1 VTSGTAN
8 TVWARAWADELARA
22 GVREVVVAPGSRST
36 PLVLAL
42 ARDGRF
48 RLRVHLDERSAAF
61 FALGVG
67 KASGFPAAVVTTSGS
82 AVANVFPAVV
92 EAAQAETPLLVLT
105 ADRPP
110 RLRGADA
117 NQAIDQVRFFGTY
130 VRTFIEAPVPS
141 TDAAALRHVRA
152 LAGRAVAAA
161 IGAPSGPVHVNL
173 PFDKPLEPVED
184 GMAELA
190 AEHPL
195 AAQGRPDGA
204 PFTRIAPSR
213 GAPDA
218 DAVTRAGRACSARR
232 GIVVVGPVPDPE
244 RVGPAVLRF
253 AARLGYAVLADPLS
267 GARFGPGAGALR
279 IAAYDLLL
287 RDPEVRSALRPE
299 LIVRVGAAPTSA
311 VLQSWLEDQPSTPHF
326 VVDEGAR
333 WKDHGVVATDYLT
346 GDPVATLEALADQV
360 SEVRGSARADAGGQS
375 GGVEGAVAAET
386 VSSSWLDLW
395 RAVDEAAR
403 ETLAAV
409 DRRATAEAPAGVQ
422 LLHEGAVWP
431 PLGRGVPHATVFVS
445 SSMPVRD
452 LDAFGVPDDRSWAVF
467 GNRGASGIDGI
478 VSTAYGVAAARGG
491 LALCVI
497 GDLALFHDQ
506 NGLLWSREADL
517 AVVFVLVDNDG
528 GGIFHMLPI
537 SSHDPEFTTFFATPH
552 GLDFRHAAALHGIA
566 LRDVAVADLEVE
578 ARAALSARR
587 TVILRVRTDRTVNR
601 TRRQDVVAQVAV
613 AARETLSRIADP
625 RALIQP
631 SEE

>member
-1 VTSGTAN
+1 MTRGTAN

-48 RLRVHLDERSAAF
+48 RMRVHLDERSAAF

-67 KASGFPAAVVTTSGS
+67 KASGVPAAVVTTSGS

-117 NQAIDQVRFFGTY
+117 NQAIDQVRFFGGY
-130 VRTFIEAPVPS
+130 VRTFFEAPVPS
-141 TDAAALRHVRA
+141 ADPAALRHARA

-161 IGAPSGPVHVNL
+161 VGAPAGPVHVNL

-184 GMAELA
+184 GVAELA

-204 PFTRIAPSR
+204 PFTRIARSR
-213 GAPDA
+213 GTPDV
-218 DAVTRAGRACSARR
+218 DAVARAGSACSTPR
-232 GIVVVGPVPDPE
+232 GIVVAGPVPDPE

-267 GARFGPGAGALR
+267 GARFGPGEGALR
-279 IAAYDLLL
+279 IAAYDFLL
-287 RDPEVRSALRPE
+287 RDPEVRSVLRPD
-299 LIVRVGAAPTSA
+299 LIVRVGASPTSA
-311 VLQSWLEDQPSTPHF
+311 VLQSWLEEQTTASHF

-333 WKDHGVVATDYLT
+333 WKDHGAVAADYLT
-346 GDPVATLEALADQV
+346 GDPVATLEALAGRAA
-360 SEVRGSARADAGGQS
+360 EVRGHAADTS
-375 GGVEGAVAAET
+375 P
-386 VSSSWLDLW
+386 SSWLDLW
-395 RAVDEAAR
+395 RVVDEAAR
-403 ETLAAV
+403 EALTAV
-409 DRRATAEAPAGVQ
+409 DRGATAEAHEGVQ

-431 PLGRGVPHATVFVS
+431 PLGRAAPDATVFVS

-491 LALCVI
+491 RALCVI

-528 GGIFHMLPI
+528 GGIFHMLPV
-537 SSHDPEFTTFFATPH
+537 SSLDPEFTTFFATPH
-552 GLDFRHAAALHGIA
+552 GLDFGHAAALHGIA
-566 LRDVAVADLEVE
+566 LRDVAVADLEAE
-578 ARAALSARR
+578 ARAAMSEGR
-587 TVILRVRTDRTVNR
+587 TVILRLRTDRTENR
-601 TRRQDVVAQVAV
+601 IRRQDVVARVAA
-613 AARETLSRIADP
+613 AAREALSRIADP
-625 RALIQP
+625 RARIQP